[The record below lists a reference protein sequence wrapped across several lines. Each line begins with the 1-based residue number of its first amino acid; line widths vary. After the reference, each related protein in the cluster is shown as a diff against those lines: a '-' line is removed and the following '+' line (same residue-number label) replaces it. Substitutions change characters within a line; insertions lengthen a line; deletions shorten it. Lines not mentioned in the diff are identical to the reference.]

1 MPATP
6 YVLTSTDEYGVG
18 YAALRFDSPE
28 HARDYLRGLLAQTDN
43 TTIEL
48 ALQAELEEV
57 ELDCE
62 DLLRECDIIQSGGK
76 KTNHVRDFEIRE

>member
-28 HARDYLRGLLAQTDN
+28 QARDYLRGLLSATDN
-43 TTIEL
+43 TATEL
-48 ALQAELEEV
+48 ALQEALDEV
-57 ELDCE
+57 EDYLADAE
-62 DLLRECDIIQSGGK
+62 G
-76 KTNHVRDFEIRE
+76 V